1 MLNLQQFFDRAGKTL
16 TDGLRTNIRR
26 QTDIYGRPF
35 SPIATSTAMQRQR
48 EKGLGRG
55 LAIRLQTGAMKNNPR
70 KGRGGK
76 LTSSLHVNLHRLMNT
91 NKYLTNAFRYEAG
104 PQSLSVSVS
113 EDEYAN
119 GVSYWDI
126 TRYNNENSGSTN
138 RFIRRPPL
146 VWPNSDQ
153 DVQAMQAMNKV
164 KADFEREVKKSPEL
178 QDALLRQ
185 IAGDV
190 TKTMTT
196 RINLGG
202 F

>member
-1 MLNLQQFFDRAGKTL
+1 
-16 TDGLRTNIRR
+16 
-26 QTDIYGRPF
+26 
-35 SPIATSTAMQRQR
+35 MQRQR

-55 LAIRLQTGAMKNNPR
+55 LAIRLQTGATVPDYRFGKSKR
-70 KGRGGK
+70 SAKGGRN

-91 NKYLTNAFRYEAG
+91 NKYLTNALKYLAG
-104 PQSLSVSVS
+104 EQTLTVEVT
-113 EDEYAN
+113 EEEYSR

-164 KADFEREVKKSPEL
+164 KADFQSPKTQEEIF
-178 QDALLRQ
+178 RQ
-185 IAGDV
+185 VAKDV
-190 TKTMTT
+190 TASQTT